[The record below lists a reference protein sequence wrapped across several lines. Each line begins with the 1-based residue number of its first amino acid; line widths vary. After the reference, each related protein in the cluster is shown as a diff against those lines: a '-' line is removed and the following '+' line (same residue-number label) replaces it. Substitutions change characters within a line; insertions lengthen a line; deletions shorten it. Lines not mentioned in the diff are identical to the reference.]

1 MRKFIDQIS
10 STTILI
16 VTQYQALKNQL
27 LEIIP
32 KLQTG
37 V

>member
-1 MRKFIDQIS
+1 MKRFMDQIS
-10 STTILI
+10 STAILI

-27 LEIIP
+27 LKIIS
-32 KLQTG
+32 KLQPG